1 MSPQSVLP
9 NVHPPAHLCL
19 SLSLWSYLALYG
31 LSCLVTFTTSNYA
44 STCCTLSK
52 TKYRSSSA
60 YAEFRPSSAD
70 AKFPPSSAYAEFV
83 LVQPTLNFHLV
94 SSAGPRVRRCWAT
107 YGWCAGERERRGHR
121 DKERERERERE
132 VCVGQI
138 RRRLNFSVG

>member
-1 MSPQSVLP
+1 M
-9 NVHPPAHLCL
+9 H
-19 SLSLWSYLALYG
+19 
-31 LSCLVTFTTSNYA
+31 
-44 STCCTLSK
+44 

-107 YGWCAGERERRGHR
+107 YYYGWYEGEMRVGSGEVPTFHSTDG
-121 DKERERERERE
+121 ECRE
-132 VCVGQI
+132 VKAGTLVRLRNGGVQRAIKKRRTYTGSADSDDGSGVG
-138 RRRLNFSVG
+138 NNDDNDDDFFSV